1 MNRIFETSFLGDRKC
16 YICSP
21 TGVGAFDQEALGVAP
36 LCLRCPGGGVVL
48 VCWARFFSDG
58 SFREGWPLSLL
69 FASIQWPFRSPRL
82 SFLVVSFFSEF
93 LTLTLWGGRGGD
105 KGWGGVAGPLSPP
118 WSMPFPLINLLLF
131 CTTSA
136 LGRSP
141 YYDGRSPYYDGLA
154 GQPLLFLAVAQY
166 GKITGRKLSRIC
178 LWWSNRERW
187 PYFFS
192 DLY

>member
-1 MNRIFETSFLGDRKC
+1 MYQYFIPFYCCVVFHCVNILQFFNPMNRIFETRFLGDRKC

-36 LCLRCPGGGVVL
+36 LCLRCPGGGAVL

-58 SFREGWPLSLL
+58 SFREGWPLSVL
-69 FASIQWPFRSPRL
+69 FVSIQWPFRSPRL

-136 LGRSP
+136 PAQEEILTMM
-141 YYDGRSPYYDGLA
+141 GL
-154 GQPLLFLAVAQY
+154 QVRPWC
-166 GKITGRKLSRIC
+166 S
-178 LWWSNRERW
+178 
-187 PYFFS
+187 
-192 DLY
+192 